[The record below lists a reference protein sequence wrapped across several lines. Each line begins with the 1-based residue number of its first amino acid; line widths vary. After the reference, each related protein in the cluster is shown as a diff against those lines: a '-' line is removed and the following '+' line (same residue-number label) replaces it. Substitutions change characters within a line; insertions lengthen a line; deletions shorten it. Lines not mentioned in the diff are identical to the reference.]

1 MFNGSNKILIL
12 KKKEEQKGELDQ
24 SSLILKVLSWKSKH
38 RNKPL
43 GPYER
48 LSLVTMQ
55 TIMCSIL
62 RKHGGSTVNTAV
74 IVGRKVIR
82 SLLRGRSGDA

>member
-1 MFNGSNKILIL
+1 MDKKI
-12 KKKEEQKGELDQ
+12 KKENGDQ

-38 RNKPL
+38 RPKPH
-43 GPYER
+43 GSYER
-48 LSLVTMQ
+48 LSLLTMQ
-55 TIMCSIL
+55 TIRCSIL

-82 SLLRGRSGDA
+82 PLQ